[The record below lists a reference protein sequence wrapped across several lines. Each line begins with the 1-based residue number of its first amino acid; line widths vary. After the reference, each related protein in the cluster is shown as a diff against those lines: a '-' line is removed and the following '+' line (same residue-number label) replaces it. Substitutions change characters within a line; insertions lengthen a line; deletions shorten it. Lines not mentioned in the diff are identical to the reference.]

1 MIFEKPYKYGLT
13 FFFILVTILGLV
25 WSKFLISQG
34 VIWLSVISLFSWDA
48 KLKFP
53 LCFNPQFIFLF
64 RNIKQFL
71 PQLSMIGLFLIPL
84 IWGIG
89 SSDTEYWMEK
99 VRIRLPF
106 LAFPLIF
113 LILPKMSI
121 KDFNILLLIFQSI
134 LTFTA
139 LGAVLNF
146 FLHYEIMMN
155 MLSRGQF
162 IPVPLHHIR
171 FSLMLAFS
179 IFIGF
184 YLYKNE
190 NNRKWIA
197 RFALSQSFL
206 AIICLHILSVR
217 SGIAVFYFL
226 SIFILVKTILIQK
239 NYILGIG
246 LIIIIVLM
254 PLAFYKMNSSF
265 NTKINYS
272 KWDFEQ
278 YLENNGTNY
287 SDSERITSIIV
298 GIEIFQKHPFFGV
311 GTGDINNEVK
321 QIYKDKFPSYENAKL
336 PHNQII
342 VVLASQG
349 IVGLLLFLF
358 FYFYPLFY
366 QKGYRSFLA
375 TILSLTIFLSFLV
388 ESTFETSQGVMM
400 YAFIFSFIIQNTR
413 KSEQF

>member
-106 LAFPLIF
+106 LALPLIF

-155 MLSRGQF
+155 MLSKGQF

-366 QKGYRSFLA
+366 QKGYRNFLA

>member
-106 LAFPLIF
+106 LALPLIF
-113 LILPKMSI
+113 LILPKLS
-121 KDFNILLLIFQSI
+121 KRDFNILLLIFQSI
-134 LTFTA
+134 LTITA
-139 LGAVLNF
+139 LAAVINF

-155 MLSRGQF
+155 MLSKGQF

-190 NNRKWIA
+190 KNRKWIA

-254 PLAFYKMNSSF
+254 PLAFYQMNSSF

-298 GIEIFQKHPFFGV
+298 GIEIFQKHPILGV
-311 GTGDINNEVK
+311 GTGDVNNEVK

-349 IVGLLLFLF
+349 IVGLFLFLF

-366 QKGYRSFLA
+366 QKGYRNFLA

>member
-71 PQLSMIGLFLIPL
+71 PQLSMIGLLLIPL

-106 LAFPLIF
+106 LALPLIF

-155 MLSRGQF
+155 MLSKGQF

-197 RFALSQSFL
+197 RIALIQSFL

-366 QKGYRSFLA
+366 QKGYRNFLA